1 MKKILK
7 WISSAFVRVIDFLA
21 LTEDRQEGQRVR
33 LSQTKIMVWGAM
45 LAGVVLILSV
55 QISDE
60 PMTMTDA
67 GLIGLL
73 TTAASVMK
81 WARDSRQGEHD
92 SDEL

>member
-1 MKKILK
+1 MTFF
-7 WISSAFVRVIDFLA
+7 AFLLRTFIRLIDFLA
-21 LTEDRQEGQRVR
+21 LTEDRLPDERVR

-45 LAGVVLILSV
+45 LAGVALMLSV

-60 PMTMTDA
+60 PMSMTDA

-81 WARDSRQGEHD
+81 WARDRRQSGGLD
-92 SDEL
+92 DDL

>member
-1 MKKILK
+1 M
-7 WISSAFVRVIDFLA
+7 AFFAFLLRAFIRIIDFLS
-21 LTEDRQEGQRVR
+21 LTEDRLPDERVR

-45 LAGVVLILSV
+45 IAGVALMLSV

-60 PMTMTDA
+60 PMSLTDA

-81 WARDSRQGEHD
+81 WARDRRASGGEGD
-92 SDEL
+92 L